1 MYMDP
6 CMYINT
12 ILHNK
17 IWLLFFININRRD
30 GTFWGIVKLFRFFC
44 FIILKKLSCYKERHL
59 LLMLFN
65 NEPFVFL
72 KYSFW
77 EKVEWSE
84 RKEGGS
90 YHAEHFTCHIACS
103 GKWTTEIHLWWQ
115 WRSDEW
121 QTKVVKFIGVDETV
135 CGKIPKEPY
144 CFDGHSLFPFLLA
157 KSAWVPFFTG

>member
-44 FIILKKLSCYKERHL
+44 FIILKKLYCYKERHL
-59 LLMLFN
+59 LLMLFS

-72 KYSFW
+72 KYSF
-77 EKVEWSE
+77 
-84 RKEGGS
+84 
-90 YHAEHFTCHIACS
+90 
-103 GKWTTEIHLWWQ
+103 
-115 WRSDEW
+115 
-121 QTKVVKFIGVDETV
+121 
-135 CGKIPKEPY
+135 
-144 CFDGHSLFPFLLA
+144 
-157 KSAWVPFFTG
+157 